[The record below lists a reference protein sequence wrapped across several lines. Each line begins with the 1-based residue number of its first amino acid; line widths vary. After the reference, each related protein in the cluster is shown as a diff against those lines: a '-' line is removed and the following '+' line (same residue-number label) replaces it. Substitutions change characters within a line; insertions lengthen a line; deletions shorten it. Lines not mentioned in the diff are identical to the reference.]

1 MITTTCH
8 DCQATM
14 PRHEA
19 HLRSVSLK
27 QVAFCGGCLNLRAA
41 VDAVFDNAAPEL
53 VALSAIVA
61 ARSAA

>member
-41 VDAVFDNAAPEL
+41 VDAVFVNAAPEL
-53 VALSAIVA
+53 SALVSLVGARNVA
-61 ARSAA
+61 